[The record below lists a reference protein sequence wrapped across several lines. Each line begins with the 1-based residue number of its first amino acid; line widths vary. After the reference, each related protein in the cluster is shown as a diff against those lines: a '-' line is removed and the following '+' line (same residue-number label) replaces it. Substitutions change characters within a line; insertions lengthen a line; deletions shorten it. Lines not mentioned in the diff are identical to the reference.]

1 MTAHTES
8 FRIATRGK
16 GTYEITD
23 EVARIVHA
31 SGVKTG
37 TATVFVQHT
46 SASLIIYENADP
58 SARTDLHAFF
68 ERLVPEDQDYFVHT
82 AEGPDDMPS
91 HLRMVLTRTSEVIP
105 VAHGRM
111 QLGTWQGIFLF
122 EHRRAPHHR
131 NVVVTAL
138 GL

>member
-1 MTAHTES
+1 MKAHTDMFQVS
-8 FRIATRGK
+8 TRGK

-23 EVARIVHA
+23 EVARVVRA

-68 ERLVPEDQDYFVHT
+68 ERLVPENLDYFVHT
-82 AEGPDDMPS
+82 DE
-91 HLRMVLTRTSEVIP
+91 
-105 VAHGRM
+105 
-111 QLGTWQGIFLF
+111 
-122 EHRRAPHHR
+122 
-131 NVVVTAL
+131 
-138 GL
+138 